1 MSETRAISKPAR
13 VTVHGTEY
21 VLAEDYDRL
30 MKAYRAALRPPVA
43 KTVKGLNTEAWRE
56 WLKYRQECG
65 KRPYK
70 TDRVAKWLA
79 QYPEQTQQEIVARS
93 VSKEWQGLYDPPAA
107 VPNTRRA
114 PPQLE
119 EKYL

>member
-21 VLAEDYDRL
+21 VLADDYDRL

-65 KRPYK
+65 KRAYK

-93 VSKEWQGLYDPPAA
+93 VSKEWQGLYDPPETVVA
-107 VPNTRRA
+107 NRRA

>member
-13 VTVHGTEY
+13 MVIHGTEY

-30 MKAYRAALRPPVA
+30 MQAYRAALRPPKEVE
-43 KTVKGLNTEAWRE
+43 VPGLNQKAWKE
-56 WLKYRQECG
+56 WLAYRQECG
-65 KRPYK
+65 KRAYK

-93 VSKEWQGLYDPPAA
+93 VSKEWQGLYDLPAA
-107 VPNTRRA
+107 VPNARRA